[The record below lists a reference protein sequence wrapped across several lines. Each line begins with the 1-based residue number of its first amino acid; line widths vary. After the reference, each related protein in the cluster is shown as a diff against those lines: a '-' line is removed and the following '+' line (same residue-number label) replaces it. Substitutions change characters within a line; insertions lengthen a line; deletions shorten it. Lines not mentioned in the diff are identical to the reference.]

1 MESKTKLKINH
12 RRLSPEHQS
21 SRVSTSTY
29 IRMQDRDVNASAN
42 RPDRDKFQGH
52 SGIVSSA
59 GKEEVFVKWLSE
71 NGAKFVDRAL
81 LRCYEND
88 VRGVHAARDLKAEE
102 IIIEVPLKCL
112 ITVEMGK
119 ATDVGRAVLEAGLE
133 LDAPKHIFLM
143 LFLLLDRCNSDSF
156 FRPYYDVLPGSLSNM
171 PIFWKPNELT
181 WLEGSYLLV
190 QIEERKC
197 AIQNDFKAIV
207 DAWPAFKRICTLDE
221 FSWARMCVCSR
232 NFGIVINGVRTSA
245 MVPYADMLN
254 HFRPRETKWTFDN
267 TRGAFTITALQS
279 IPSGGQIYDSYG
291 QKCNHRFLLNYGFAV
306 EDNYESDG
314 YCPNE
319 VALLVRLAPEDPL
332 TARKRLIWI
341 RDGAVGV
348 KRIRLCASDNEN
360 FRACLS
366 LLRVVAADEVE
377 LDRILSQNPYGT
389 YRTASDIH
397 VPVSF
402 RNECAALSLLKHT
415 CKSMLEAYPRSLA
428 ADKSAI
434 SSNAL
439 SPFSNERHACIHVKS
454 EKLVL
459 CHYINFAKTA
469 LNLAR
474 CHDGEFEATVSR
486 LFDEPVHR
494 HVASYCNGVVRQV
507 RHAVPKL
514 LSVESD
520 RRQHKLNLSTPTIV

>member
-1 MESKTKLKINH
+1 
-12 RRLSPEHQS
+12 
-21 SRVSTSTY
+21 
-29 IRMQDRDVNASAN
+29 MQDRDVNASAN

-306 EDNYESDG
+306 EDNYECDG

-360 FRACLS
+360 FRA
-366 LLRVVAADEVE
+366 
-377 LDRILSQNPYGT
+377 
-389 YRTASDIH
+389 
-397 VPVSF
+397 
-402 RNECAALSLLKHT
+402 
-415 CKSMLEAYPRSLA
+415 
-428 ADKSAI
+428 
-434 SSNAL
+434 
-439 SPFSNERHACIHVKS
+439 
-454 EKLVL
+454 
-459 CHYINFAKTA
+459 
-469 LNLAR
+469 
-474 CHDGEFEATVSR
+474 
-486 LFDEPVHR
+486 
-494 HVASYCNGVVRQV
+494 
-507 RHAVPKL
+507 
-514 LSVESD
+514 
-520 RRQHKLNLSTPTIV
+520 